1 MSKKQVKNK
10 KAYYLLACL
19 VIFGGVYASSVVKG
33 CSDSR
38 EQTWNRWNR
47 PNADDSYVTGNSA
60 EGTQSV
66 SERSSEPVSPNEYQ
80 MQEAPSEGLSQE
92 VYENLE
98 QPAELAAKSEVILFK
113 SSFIISYNVS
123 TLCPNYV
130 AWRLTPERTRGK
142 AQRRDQFAEDMV
154 MSERTRVTSQDY
166 SGSGYDR
173 GHMCPAGDN
182 KHDAM
187 AMGETFLMTNIC
199 PQNHSLNEGDWN
211 ELEQQCR
218 QWVRDYGDLY
228 IVCGPIFKGKNPA
241 KIGRRKNVKISVP
254 DGFYKVILSMGDQPK
269 AIGFIYPNRATHAE
283 MRSYVVSVDEVER
296 QTGIDFFPLL
306 PDEVE
311 RRVEHACNPAAWG
324 I

>member
-1 MSKKQVKNK
+1 MSKKQKKNRQ
-10 KAYYLLACL
+10 AYYLLACL
-19 VIFGGVYASSVVKG
+19 VVFGGMYASSVVKG

-38 EQTWNRWNR
+38 EQTGDRWNR
-47 PNADDSYVTGNSA
+47 RNVDDSYVTGNSA

-66 SERSSEPVSPNEYQ
+66 SEGHTTSVSPNDYQ

-98 QPAELAAKSEVILFK
+98 QPAELTTKPEVILCK

-130 AWRLTPERTRGK
+130 AWRLTPDRIRGK
-142 AQRRDQFAEDMV
+142 VQRTEQFSEDMV
-154 MSERTRVTSQDY
+154 LGERTRVTTQDY
-166 SGSGYDR
+166 VGSGYDR

-182 KHDAM
+182 KHDPT
-187 AMGETFLMTNIC
+187 AMGESFMMTNVC
-199 PQNHSLNEGDWN
+199 PQNHALNEGDWN

-228 IVCGPIFKGKNPA
+228 IVCGPVFKGKNPQ
-241 KIGRRKNVKISVP
+241 KIGKRKHVKVSVP
-254 DGFYKVILSMGDQPK
+254 DSFYKVILSMGNRPK
-269 AIGFIYPNRATHAE
+269 AIGFIYPNQTVHAE
-283 MRSYVVSVDEVER
+283 MRSYAVSVDEVER
-296 QTGIDFFPLL
+296 QTGIDFYPLL
-306 PDEVE
+306 PDDLE
-311 RRVEHACNPAAWG
+311 RKLERACNPAEWG